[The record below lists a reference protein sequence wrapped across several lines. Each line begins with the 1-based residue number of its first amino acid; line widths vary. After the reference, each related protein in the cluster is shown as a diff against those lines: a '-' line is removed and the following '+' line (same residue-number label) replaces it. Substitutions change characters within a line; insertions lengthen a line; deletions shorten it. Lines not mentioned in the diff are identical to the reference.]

1 MKIFRRFKKLKSLY
15 QGASVA
21 LGNFDGLHL
30 GHAGVIK
37 RAADVANSRGVPL
50 GIVTFEPHPVTVLR
64 PKLQLRRLAPFRT
77 KVRLLKE
84 FGVEI
89 LYMLPFS
96 KEFSQLSAS
105 QFVTE
110 VLVKRLNVSDVVVG
124 YDYRFGKERRGGH
137 TFLLEQGKSLGFGV
151 TEVASIGDTGETYS
165 STRVREFIGAGRIKR
180 ASAVLGH
187 IWEVEGR
194 VRHGDAR
201 GRQLGYPTA
210 NIVFGRNQ
218 VVPAYGIYAV
228 WCGVQSNGGTK
239 WVPGV
244 ANVGIR
250 PMFRLESPLLEVHLF
265 DYDDDLYGK
274 YLRVAFLSWIRR
286 ERDFD
291 NVEGL
296 VSQMGV
302 DCQLARTMLS
312 KSEPPSV

>member
-1 MKIFRRFKKLKSLY
+1 MKIFRRFKKLQSSY

-37 RAADVANSRGVPL
+37 RAAEIANSRGVPL
-50 GIVTFEPHPVTVLR
+50 GVLTFEPHPVTVLR

-110 VLVKRLNVSDVVVG
+110 VLVKKLNVSEIVMG
-124 YDYRFGKERRGGH
+124 YDYRFGKGRRGDH
-137 TFLLEQGKSLGFGV
+137 TFLLEQGKSMGFGV
-151 TEVASIGDTGETYS
+151 TEVAGIGDTGKIYS
-165 STRVREFIGAGRIKR
+165 STRVREFIGAGKFNQ
-180 ASAVLGH
+180 ATAVLGH

-210 NIVFGRNQ
+210 NIVFGNH

-228 WCGVQSNGGTK
+228 WCGVQVNGVTE

-250 PMFRLESPLLEVHLF
+250 PMFRLQTPLLEVHLF

-274 YLRVAFLSWIRR
+274 YLRVAFLSWIRP
-286 ERDFD
+286 EQGFD
-291 NVEGL
+291 NVESL
-296 VSQMGV
+296 VTQMDA
-302 DCQLARTMLS
+302 DCCLARTILS
-312 KSEPPSV
+312 KSEPPSE

>member
-1 MKIFRRFKKLKSLY
+1 M
-15 QGASVA
+15 A

-37 RAADVANSRGVPL
+37 RAAEIANSRGVPL
-50 GIVTFEPHPVTVLR
+50 GVVTFEPHPMTVLR

-110 VLVKRLNVSDVVVG
+110 VLVKKLNVSEIVMG
-124 YDYRFGKERRGGH
+124 YDYRFGKGRRGDH
-137 TFLLEQGKSLGFGV
+137 SFLLEQGKSMGFGV
-151 TEVASIGDTGETYS
+151 TEVAGIGDTGKISS
-165 STRVREFIGAGRIKR
+165 STRVRELIGAGKFNQ
-180 ASAVLGH
+180 ATAVLGH

-210 NIVFGRNQ
+210 NIVFGNH
-218 VVPAYGIYAV
+218 VGPAYGIYAV
-228 WCGVQSNGGTK
+228 WCGVQVNGVTE

-250 PMFRLESPLLEVHLF
+250 PMFRLQTPLLEVHLF

-274 YLRVAFLSWIRR
+274 YLRVAFLNWIRP
-286 ERDFD
+286 EQDFD
-291 NVEGL
+291 NVESL
-296 VSQMGV
+296 VTQMDA
-302 DCQLARTMLS
+302 DCCLARTILS
-312 KSEPPSV
+312 KSEPPSE